1 MLNDQ
6 FSMDNAMINPA
17 WVNNMLKSVQR
28 LGCFHPL
35 QLTSINSLVPF
46 NNNIYIYIYIWI
58 PFIKVI
64 VCFC

>member
-46 NNNIYIYIYIWI
+46 NNNIYIYIWI